1 MPSANPQIILN
12 SDRLRALDQRV
23 LLDTPAEES
32 FDRMTRLASDILNV
46 PVSLVSL
53 VDADRQFF
61 KSAVGLPEPWA
72 SERQTPLSHSFC
84 QHVVVSNSP
93 LVIEDAREHPL
104 VYDNLAIPDLN
115 VIGYLGIPL
124 TTAQGEG
131 LGSFCA
137 IDSAPRQWTEREIYI
152 MQELAKSVMTEIELR
167 SQILAHQEAQKAIEE
182 ANLNLSKANRQLN
195 RVTEFTRSTITHT
208 IDVLELGAETPEIIS
223 YLLTAQ
229 RALTNREIGK

>member
-1 MPSANPQIILN
+1 MPSADPRVISNPQ
-12 SDRLRALDQRV
+12 RLRALDQRV
-23 LLDTPAEES
+23 LLDTPAEEA
-32 FDRMTRLASDILNV
+32 FDRMTRLASYILNV

-53 VDADRQFF
+53 VAADRQFF

-84 QHVVVSNSP
+84 QHVVVTNSP

-104 VYDNLAIPDLN
+104 VHDNLAIPDLN

-137 IDSAPRQWTEREIYI
+137 IDSTPRQWTEQEIHI

-167 SQILAHQEAQKAIEE
+167 SEILAREETQKAVQEANF
-182 ANLNLSKANRQLN
+182 NLAKANRQLN
-195 RVTEFTRSTITHT
+195 RVTEFTRSTINHT
-208 IDVLELGAETPEIIS
+208 IDVLERGAETSEIIT

-229 RALTNREIGK
+229 RALTNRDSVK